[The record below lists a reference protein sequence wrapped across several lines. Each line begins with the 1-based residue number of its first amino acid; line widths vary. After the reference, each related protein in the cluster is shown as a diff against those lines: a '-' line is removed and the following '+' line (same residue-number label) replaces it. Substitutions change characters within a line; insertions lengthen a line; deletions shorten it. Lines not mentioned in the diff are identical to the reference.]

1 MRYGLKALPTGL
13 ALVDHYGQKPPLT
26 VDYGSPSL
34 RLRQKKISSKGELLI
49 RAVKEKPGARVL
61 DMTAGLGID
70 AFILASY
77 GHHVMMLERSKTV
90 FLLVKDALKRAAQD
104 DELQPVVARLAIH
117 HWDSTSPFLPA
128 KGFDAALVDPMFEE
142 KKKSALPPGNMQMLQ
157 AFLGQGAELQPFLA
171 AAQALGIR
179 RTIVK
184 RPRLDRAALV
194 NAPRPVYQ
202 LTGRSSRLDV
212 FFNQV

>member
-1 MRYGLKALPTGL
+1 MLPTGL
-13 ALVDHYGQKPPLT
+13 ALVDHYRQKPPLS

-34 RLRQKKISSKGELLI
+34 RLRQKKISAKGELLV

-61 DMTAGLGID
+61 DMTAGLGTD

-77 GHHVMMLERSKTV
+77 GHDVTMLERSKTV
-90 FLLVKDALKRAAQD
+90 YLLVKDALKRARQD
-104 DELQPVVARLAIH
+104 AELKPVVARLTLH
-117 HWDSTSPFLPA
+117 HWDSTRPFLPA
-128 KGFDAALVDPMFEE
+128 IGFDAALVDPMFDE

-157 AFLGQGAELQPFLA
+157 AFLGRGAELQPFLT
-171 AAQALGIR
+171 AAQELGIR

-184 RPRLDRAALV
+184 RPRLDRAPAK
-194 NAPRPVYQ
+194 NAVRPVYQ

>member
-1 MRYGLKALPTGL
+1 MRYGLEMLPTGL
-13 ALVDHYGQKPPLT
+13 ALVDHYRQKPPLS

-34 RLRQKKISSKGELLI
+34 RLRQKKISAKGELLV

-61 DMTAGLGID
+61 DMTAGLGTD

-77 GHHVMMLERSKTV
+77 GHDVTMLERSKTV
-90 FLLVKDALKRAAQD
+90 YLLVKDALKRARQD
-104 DELQPVVARLAIH
+104 AELKPVVARLTLH
-117 HWDSTSPFLPA
+117 HWDSARPYLPA
-128 KGFDAALVDPMFEE
+128 LGFEAALVDPMFDE

-157 AFLGQGAELQPFLA
+157 AFLGRGAELQPFLT
-171 AAQALGIR
+171 AAQELGIR

-184 RPRLDRAALV
+184 RPRLDRAPADNAL
-194 NAPRPVYQ
+194 RPVYQ

>member
-1 MRYGLKALPTGL
+1 MRYGLEMLPTGL
-13 ALVDHYGQKPPLT
+13 ALVDHYRQKPPLS

-34 RLRQKKISSKGELLI
+34 RLRQKKISAKGELLV

-61 DMTAGLGID
+61 DMTAGLGTD

-77 GHHVMMLERSKTV
+77 GHDVTMLERSKTV
-90 FLLVKDALKRAAQD
+90 YLLVKDALKRARQD
-104 DELQPVVARLAIH
+104 AELKPVVARLTLH
-117 HWDSTSPFLPA
+117 HWDSTRPFLPA
-128 KGFDAALVDPMFEE
+128 IGFDAALVDPMFDE

-157 AFLGQGAELQPFLA
+157 AFLGRGAELQPFLT
-171 AAQALGIR
+171 AAQELGIR

-184 RPRLDRAALV
+184 RPRLDRAPADNAL
-194 NAPRPVYQ
+194 RPVYQ

>member
-1 MRYGLKALPTGL
+1 MRYGLEMLPTGL
-13 ALVDHYGQKPPLT
+13 ALVDHYRQKPPLS

-34 RLRQKKISSKGELLI
+34 RLRQKKISAKGELLV

-61 DMTAGLGID
+61 DMTAGLGTD

-77 GHHVMMLERSKTV
+77 GHDVTMLERSKTV
-90 FLLVKDALKRAAQD
+90 YLLVKDALKRARQD
-104 DELQPVVARLAIH
+104 AELKPVVARLTLH
-117 HWDSTSPFLPA
+117 HWDSTRPFLPA
-128 KGFDAALVDPMFEE
+128 IGFDAALVDPMFDE

-157 AFLGQGAELQPFLA
+157 AFLGRGAELQPFLT
-171 AAQALGIR
+171 AAQELGIR

-184 RPRLDRAALV
+184 RPRLDRAPAK
-194 NAPRPVYQ
+194 NAVRPVYQ

>member
-1 MRYGLKALPTGL
+1 MRYGLEMRPTGL
-13 ALVDHYGQKPPLT
+13 ALVDYYRHKPPLQ

-34 RLRQKKISSKGELLI
+34 RLRQKRISAKGELLV

-61 DMTAGLGID
+61 DMTAGLGTD

-77 GHHVMMLERSKTV
+77 GHDVTMLERSKTV
-90 FLLVKDALKRAAQD
+90 YLLVRDALKRARQD
-104 DELQPVVARLAIH
+104 PELKPVVARLTLH
-117 HWDSTSPFLPA
+117 HWDSTQPFLPA
-128 KGFDAALVDPMFEE
+128 TGFDAALVDPMFDE

-157 AFLGQGAELQPFLA
+157 AFLGSGAELQPFLTT
-171 AAQALGIR
+171 AQELGIR

-184 RPRLDRAALV
+184 RPRLDRAPAV
-194 NAPRPVYQ
+194 NAVRPVYQ

>member
-1 MRYGLKALPTGL
+1 MRYGLEMLPTGL
-13 ALVDHYGQKPPLT
+13 ALVDHYRQKPPLS

-34 RLRQKKISSKGELLI
+34 RLRQKRISAKGELLI

-61 DMTAGLGID
+61 DMTAGLGTD

-77 GHHVMMLERSKTV
+77 GHDVMMLERSKTV
-90 FLLVKDALKRAAQD
+90 YLLVKDALKRAEQD
-104 DELQPVVARLAIH
+104 PELKPVVARLTLH
-117 HWDSTSPFLPA
+117 HWDSTRPFLPA
-128 KGFDAALVDPMFEE
+128 IGFYAALVDPMFHE

-157 AFLGQGAELQPFLA
+157 AFLGRGAELQPFLTV
-171 AAQALGIR
+171 AQELGIR

-184 RPRLDRAALV
+184 RPRLDRAPLV
-194 NAPRPVYQ
+194 NAYRPVYQ

>member
-1 MRYGLKALPTGL
+1 MRYCLMNQPAGL
-13 ALVDHYGQKPPLT
+13 ALVDRYGKKPPLI
-26 VDYGSPSL
+26 VNYASPAL
-34 RLRQKKISSKGELLI
+34 RRRQKKISARGELLI

-77 GHHVMMLERSKTV
+77 GHEVMMLERSKTV
-90 FLLVKDALKRAAQD
+90 YLLVRDALMRAQQLKD
-104 DELQPVVARLAIH
+104 LKPILDRLTLH
-117 HWDSTSPFLPA
+117 HWDSTQAFLPA

-157 AFLGQGAELQPFLA
+157 AFLGQGAELQPFLT

-184 RPRLDRAALV
+184 RPRVDREPAI
-194 NAPRPVYQ
+194 NARRPVYQ
-202 LTGRSSRLDV
+202 FTGRSSRLDV
-212 FFNQV
+212 FFNPV

>member
-1 MRYGLKALPTGL
+1 MRYGLEMLPTGL
-13 ALVDHYGQKPPLT
+13 ALVDHYRQKPPLS

-34 RLRQKKISSKGELLI
+34 RLRQKRISAKGELLI

-61 DMTAGLGID
+61 DMTAGLGTD

-77 GHHVMMLERSKTV
+77 GHDVMMLERSKTV
-90 FLLVKDALKRAAQD
+90 YLLVKDALKRARQD
-104 DELQPVVARLAIH
+104 SQLKPVVARLTLH
-117 HWDSTSPFLPA
+117 HWDSTRPFLPA
-128 KGFDAALVDPMFEE
+128 IGFDAALVDPMFDE

-157 AFLGQGAELQPFLA
+157 AFLGRGAELQPFLT
-171 AAQALGIR
+171 AAQELGIR

-184 RPRLDRAALV
+184 RPRLDRAPAV
-194 NAPRPVYQ
+194 NAVHPVYQ

>member
-1 MRYGLKALPTGL
+1 MRYGLEMLPTGL
-13 ALVDHYGQKPPLT
+13 ALVDHYRQKPPLS

-34 RLRQKKISSKGELLI
+34 RLRQKKISAKGELLV

-61 DMTAGLGID
+61 DMTAGLGTD

-77 GHHVMMLERSKTV
+77 GHDVTMLERSKTV
-90 FLLVKDALKRAAQD
+90 YLLVKDALKRARQD
-104 DELQPVVARLAIH
+104 AELKPVVARLTLH
-117 HWDSTSPFLPA
+117 HWDSARPYLPA
-128 KGFDAALVDPMFEE
+128 LGFEAALVDPMFDE

-157 AFLGQGAELQPFLA
+157 AFLGRGAELQPFLT
-171 AAQALGIR
+171 AAQELGIR

-184 RPRLDRAALV
+184 RPRLDRAPAK
-194 NAPRPVYQ
+194 NAVRPVYQ

>member
-1 MRYGLKALPTGL
+1 MRYGLEGRPTGL
-13 ALVDHYGQKPPLT
+13 ALVDYYGEKPPLT
-26 VDYGSPSL
+26 VNYGSSSL
-34 RLRQKKISSKGELLI
+34 RLRQKKISTKGELLV
-49 RAVKEKPGARVL
+49 RAVNEKPGARVL

-77 GHHVMMLERSKTV
+77 GHEVTMLERSKTIY
-90 FLLVKDALKRAAQD
+90 LLVADALKRAEQD
-104 DELQPVVARLAIH
+104 PQLKPVAARLAIH
-117 HWDSTSPFLPA
+117 HWDSTRPFLPA

-157 AFLGQGAELQPFLA
+157 AFLGRGAELHPFLA

-179 RTIVK
+179 RSIVK
-184 RPRLDRAALV
+184 RPRLDRAPLD
-194 NAPRPVYQ
+194 NARRPVYQ

>member
-1 MRYGLKALPTGL
+1 MRYGLEMLPTGL
-13 ALVDHYGQKPPLT
+13 ALVDHYRQKPPLS

-34 RLRQKKISSKGELLI
+34 RLRQKKISAKGELLV

-61 DMTAGLGID
+61 DMTAGLGTD

-77 GHHVMMLERSKTV
+77 GHDVTMLERSKTV
-90 FLLVKDALKRAAQD
+90 YLLVKDALKRARQD
-104 DELQPVVARLAIH
+104 AELKPVVARLTLH
-117 HWDSTSPFLPA
+117 HWDSTRPFLPA
-128 KGFDAALVDPMFEE
+128 IGFDAALVDPMFDE

-157 AFLGQGAELQPFLA
+157 AFLGRGAELQPFLT
-171 AAQALGIR
+171 AAQELSIR

-184 RPRLDRAALV
+184 RPRLDRAPAK
-194 NAPRPVYQ
+194 NAVRPVYQ